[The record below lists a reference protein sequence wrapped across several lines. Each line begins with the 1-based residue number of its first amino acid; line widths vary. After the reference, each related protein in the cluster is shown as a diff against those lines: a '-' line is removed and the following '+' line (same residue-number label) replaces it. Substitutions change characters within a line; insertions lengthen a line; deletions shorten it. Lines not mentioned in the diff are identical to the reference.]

1 MFRME
6 DGAGQVQDLHHLGQA
21 QGPEAGHQD
30 HHLQGR
36 LPHHQEVVEVDLH
49 GLADHLDRH
58 LVQQDLVAGLQ
69 HQERLQVVIPLRA
82 GEVQD
87 QVAPVQ
93 EEGPGL
99 VQVLAHHQVAIRS
112 RLMETHIRNKPTNQR
127 HQILALQNQV
137 MEDLLGLWL

>member
-6 DGAGQVQDLHHLGQA
+6 DGAGQVQDLHHLDQA

-69 HQERLQVVIPLRA
+69 HQERLQVKKIECLFFTAFPFSLFPCEKGKKIINPIPFEWVLKIA
-82 GEVQD
+82 PPKQNMQQD
-87 QVAPVQ
+87 FKGAMS
-93 EEGPGL
+93 GINCL
-99 VQVLAHHQVAIRS
+99 F
-112 RLMETHIRNKPTNQR
+112 
-127 HQILALQNQV
+127 
-137 MEDLLGLWL
+137 

>member
-6 DGAGQVQDLHHLGQA
+6 DGAGQVQDLHHLDQA

-69 HQERLQVVIPLRA
+69 HQERLQVKKI
-82 GEVQD
+82 EC
-87 QVAPVQ
+87 
-93 EEGPGL
+93 
-99 VQVLAHHQVAIRS
+99 
-112 RLMETHIRNKPTNQR
+112 
-127 HQILALQNQV
+127 
-137 MEDLLGLWL
+137 LLFTAFPFSLFPCEKGKNH